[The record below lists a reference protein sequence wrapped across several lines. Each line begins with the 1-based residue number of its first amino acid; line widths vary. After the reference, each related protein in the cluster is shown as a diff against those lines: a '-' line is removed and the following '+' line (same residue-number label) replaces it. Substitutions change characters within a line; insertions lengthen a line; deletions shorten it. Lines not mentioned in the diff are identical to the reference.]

1 MSGPFIIYG
10 EQMWTFTYT
19 LVGRCYLHYDSESPL
34 PGSYAREMK
43 MYIHRKACMGMFIVA
58 RFIISLN
65 VNNASVYQKQNGQIS
80 DGLSIQWNP
89 IQQLKK
95 NKLLIHETWVN
106 LTDIKLC
113 EWRQIFKKDI
123 LIGHN
128 SVPMKF
134 QWRQNQLW
142 WQKSERQLPLSG
154 AGMMQ
159 NRMERREVSFLKN
172 LIKI

>member
-19 LVGRCYLHYDSESPL
+19 LVGRRYLHYDSESPL
-34 PGSYAREMK
+34 PRSYAREMK

-65 VNNASVYQKQNGQIS
+65 VNNASVHQKQNGQIS

-89 IQQLKK
+89 TQQLKK

-113 EWRQIFKKDI
+113 EWRQIFKKAHTDRTQFC
-123 LIGHN
+123 
-128 SVPMKF
+128 SYEVPVEAKPTLVTEVRMAVVFVGSRHDAEQDGK
-134 QWRQNQLW
+134 
-142 WQKSERQLPLSG
+142 ER
-154 AGMMQ
+154 
-159 NRMERREVSFLKN
+159 SFFFKQFN
-172 LIKI
+172 